1 MNLKPHHVG
10 ISIADMTASIDWYKT
25 NLGFELLWQKD
36 FSDIKTKIAF
46 LKNGDFQIE
55 LFEHYQ
61 TQILAEHRKQPL
73 TDIQHQGT
81 KHICFILENGIE
93 AFYERLVAGGVDVA
107 MSLRESP
114 PKDAFMCFIRDNTG
128 NLIEIIQVLS

>member
-1 MNLKPHHVG
+1 
-10 ISIADMTASIDWYKT
+10 
-25 NLGFELLWQKD
+25 
-36 FSDIKTKIAF
+36 
-46 LKNGDFQIE
+46 
-55 LFEHYQ
+55 
-61 TQILAEHRKQPL
+61 
-73 TDIQHQGT
+73 
-81 KHICFILENGIE
+81 LENGIE